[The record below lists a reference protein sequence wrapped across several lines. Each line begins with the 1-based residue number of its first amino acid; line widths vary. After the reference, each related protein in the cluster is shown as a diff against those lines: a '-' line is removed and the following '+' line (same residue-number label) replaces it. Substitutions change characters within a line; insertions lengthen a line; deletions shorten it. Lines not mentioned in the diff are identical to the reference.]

1 MDWELFGFLTFVC
14 VCDDVDWTEDET
26 LSENDLPALLAIGLF
41 TVTLLCAWLLSFVLS
56 AVSLIDI
63 NSTFNMSFALK
74 FKNKINIFFVK
85 NLKIIILKYIYLLY
99 LFKYIY
105 LFYLIFVFLWKL
117 SIKIWNY

>member
-1 MDWELFGFLTFVC
+1 MFIWYKKLCFIIIPNGIFPLADCSIIDWELFGFLTFVC

-74 FKNKINIFFVK
+74 FKNKINIFFTKKFK
-85 NLKIIILKYIYLLY
+85 NNN
-99 LFKYIY
+99 
-105 LFYLIFVFLWKL
+105 
-117 SIKIWNY
+117 S